1 MGSERESFAQRN
13 INSMEKISFEKFLD
27 ELTEE
32 QENELFELIKA
43 RYEERLENADFYA
56 WLDENE

>member
-1 MGSERESFAQRN
+1 
-13 INSMEKISFEKFLD
+13 MEKISFEKFLD